1 MSLYLQ
7 SSAAH
12 GKAAKLKTELRG
24 SDRIKMGGGIQEK
37 TDYVENNP
45 QPSLHVIERH

>member
-7 SSAAH
+7 SSAAR

-24 SDRIKMGGGIQEK
+24 SDRIKMGGGRKKQIMLK
-37 TDYVENNP
+37 IILSRLSV
-45 QPSLHVIERH
+45 